1 MAAINKMGME
11 LEGAWKGVRYQH
23 PFDDTTIK
31 HDGSVHF
38 NQPNSG
44 EFLHYGEIVSEPLD
58 PTDLMDW
65 AEKHCPTHVNDTC
78 GTHMHISVKSAPM
91 YGSLLTP
98 TFNKEIIAKL
108 TELNETIKDSDPET
122 YERFKQRL
130 KGGNSY
136 CKKGYKGLQQVVL
149 DHKSGERY
157 HQLNYCYR
165 LKGTLEIRV
174 FPATTNKQFLKDL
187 VQCTVDTIEGW
198 IAKEH
203 RVAKVRFRRS

>member
-11 LEGAWKGVRYQH
+11 LEGGWRGVRYQH

-38 NQPNSG
+38 YSPPDG
-44 EFLHYGEIVSEPLD
+44 AFLHYGEIISEPLD
-58 PTDLMDW
+58 PEDLVKW
-65 AEKHCPTHVNDTC
+65 AEVHCPTDVNDSC

-98 TFNKEIIAKL
+98 TFNKEILFQL
-108 TELNETIKDSDPET
+108 TKLNETIKDSDPET
-122 YERFKQRL
+122 YNRFAHRL

-136 CKKGYKGLQQVVL
+136 CKKGYKGLSQVVL
-149 DHKSGERY
+149 DHKGSERY

-174 FPATTNKQFLKDL
+174 FPATTNKEFLKEL
-187 VQCTVDTIEGW
+187 VICTADTIEKW

-203 RVAKVRFRRS
+203 RVTKVRFRRS